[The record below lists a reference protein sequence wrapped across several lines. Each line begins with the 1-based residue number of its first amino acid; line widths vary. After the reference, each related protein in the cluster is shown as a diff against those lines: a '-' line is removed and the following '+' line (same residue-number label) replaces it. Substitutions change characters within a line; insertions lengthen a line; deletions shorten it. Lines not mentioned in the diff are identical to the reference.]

1 MFNWKKQYKSLSLI
15 ALAAVACATMNT
27 ACSSGKDAAAVP
39 TPQGT
44 IPLEAVRVGMP
55 ETTFK
60 DAILTFVQDPNG
72 SLAGKVQ
79 YLSRGRDANGGQY
92 MVQCKDGRCF
102 GLLVYHQEQPVSKEQ
117 ALSTLEKLFPTDK
130 PAQSKVDDQQI
141 KTGSVATPTE
151 TYFFGDDY
159 KGELIYTD
167 KSASKVK
174 IIAAW
179 MQKMPS

>member
-1 MFNWKKQYKSLSLI
+1 MFNWKKQYKNLSLI
-15 ALAAVACATMNT
+15 ALAAISCATMTT
-27 ACSSGKDAAAVP
+27 ACSSNKETAAVP

-44 IPLEAVRVGMP
+44 IALDAVRVGMP

-72 SLAGKVQ
+72 SVAGKVQ

-102 GLLVYHQEQPVSKEQ
+102 GLLVYQQEQPLSKEQ
-117 ALSTLEKLFPTDK
+117 ALATLEKLFPTDK
-130 PAQSKVDDQQI
+130 PTQSKVDDQQV
-141 KTGSVATPTE
+141 KAGNVGTPTE
-151 TYFFGDDY
+151 TIFFGDDY

-179 MQKMPS
+179 AQKLPS

>member
-15 ALAAVACATMNT
+15 ALAAISCATMTT
-27 ACSSGKDAAAVP
+27 ACSSSKDTAAVP

-72 SLAGKVQ
+72 SLMGKVQ

-92 MVQCKDGRCF
+92 IVQCKDGRCF
-102 GLLVYHQEQPVSKEQ
+102 GLLVMHNDQPIAKEQ
-117 ALSTLEKLFPTDK
+117 ALATMEKLFPTDK
-130 PAQSKVDDQQI
+130 PAQSKVDDKQI
-141 KTGSVATPTE
+141 GSVETPTE

-159 KGELIYTD
+159 KGELIYND
-167 KSASKVK
+167 KAGSKVK
-174 IIAAW
+174 IVAAW
-179 MQKMPS
+179 MQKNPS